1 MVFLTGPPP
10 RSDSLKSLDF
20 FWSYFF
26 DPPLLRV
33 VVCSA
38 VFFPLVRQQ
47 KGFTPLHEASRY
59 GHVRVV
65 QMLLRF
71 YETPDP
77 EGKVRPGPPLPRSLL
92 IRSPSLS
99 SFVLFFLLSSPP
111 LLFSAFVFSS
121 PHSCVSSL
129 FLSTLPSSSLR
140 FRVVVVAIVFVVL
153 CRCHCRIR
161 SNRPAVVWSSLPLFF
176 AAPVDLLI
184 AICEFAPV
192 SICLF
197 ICLFV
202 YSTGSLCLFGCLFR
216 CSPGLADTDDA
227 LL

>member
-10 RSDSLKSLDF
+10 RSHSLKSLDF

-77 EGKVRPGPPLPRSLL
+77 EGKVRPGSPLPRSPPFSFFSSSSLL
-92 IRSPSLS
+92 
-99 SFVLFFLLSSPP
+99 LLCSSPP
-111 LLFSAFVFSS
+111 SSSVRHTAVCLPCFCRRCRPRPFAFVLSS
-121 PHSCVSSL
+121 S
-129 FLSTLPSSSLR
+129 PSSSLY
-140 FRVVVVAIVFVVL
+140 FVVVIAVSVVIVPL
-153 CRCHCRIR
+153 SCGRPCRC
-161 SNRPAVVWSSLPLFF
+161 SSL
-176 AAPVDLLI
+176 LLWT
-184 AICEFAPV
+184 C
-192 SICLF
+192 
-197 ICLFV
+197 
-202 YSTGSLCLFGCLFR
+202 
-216 CSPGLADTDDA
+216 
-227 LL
+227 